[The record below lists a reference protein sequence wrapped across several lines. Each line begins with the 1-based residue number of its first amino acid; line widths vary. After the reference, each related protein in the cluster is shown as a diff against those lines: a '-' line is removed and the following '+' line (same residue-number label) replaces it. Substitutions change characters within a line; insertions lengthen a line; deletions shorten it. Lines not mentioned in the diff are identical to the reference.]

1 MAAYE
6 REKYACCAASSDLLK
21 ITQYRRCHSVH
32 ARSKRHKSAIADRA
46 FHPHTQPRPLFCV
59 CDSLVDLVTDLELT
73 GLVRT
78 GFRHSLSRRL
88 IRRRQLPFKICYPS
102 QRFVSLCLRVVARL
116 LFLLQLPSA
125 FL

>member
-59 CDSLVDLVTDLELT
+59 CGCLLRAPELS

-78 GFRHSLSRRL
+78 AARHSLSRL
-88 IRRRQLPFKICYPS
+88 IPRRQLPFKLCCPS
-102 QRFVSLCLRVVARL
+102 QRFVSLCLCVAARL